1 MKKSGKALLL
11 TLAIILAFSLMLS
24 GCGKEEPSD
33 FAKTHVQGLLDGM
46 YKGQYNKDLG
56 EVSDVTKEDIEDM
69 YELNIELEA
78 EWFVDYFE
86 LADLFEV
93 GEVSEESMDSIE
105 EFYKK
110 VYAKA
115 KYEVHSSVKQDG
127 NYLID
132 VDVYPI
138 DIIERFHEEDSDK
151 LFDDFL
157 ARIEAGEFDE
167 LSDEEV
173 NDEFIK
179 SMLEMLEARIE
190 KIGYSDKETVTFTM
204 VKDPDDGLY
213 FVEDEL
219 MADAYIITY

>member
-1 MKKSGKALLL
+1 MKKSGKVLLL

-115 KYEVHSSVKQDG
+115 KYEVHSSVKQDE

-138 DIIERFHEEDSDK
+138 DIIEKFHEEDSDK